1 MDTGVPAS
9 NGGRPEH
16 AAFELPSDLR
26 HRIGQMILVGFR
38 GMNAVEAAPAMR
50 NIAAGNIGA
59 VVVYDVD
66 AETGGPRNIQLR
78 EQVSDLVT
86 AIKAASEIPVLVTV
100 DAEGGFYHRLKEKY
114 GFGPATPAAEMGE
127 RNDLGFTHSAAGAIA
142 TMLAEVGID
151 MNLAPVLD
159 LLNPSNLTIS
169 ARRRSFASSPLSVAA
184 HAREFV
190 LAHHEMGVLTAA
202 KHFPGMGGILRP
214 YVSGRGEVIEAWSSD
229 ELVPYQSLISEGLL
243 DAVLTT
249 RVTHTELDPEYPGS
263 LSSKIVDGLLR
274 AEMGFDGVAI
284 SDAMEMLAIW
294 DLHGFEQGTILAV
307 NAGVDMLL
315 FCNESG
321 VVPYSDD
328 RAPDA
333 VDVIMRAVDR
343 GEITE
348 ARIDQACGRI
358 LALKSRI
365 PA

>member
-1 MDTGVPAS
+1 MDAEVPAS
-9 NGGRPEH
+9 SGGRPQR
-16 AAFELPSDLR
+16 AAYELPSDLR
-26 HRIGQMILVGFR
+26 YRIGQMIMVGFR
-38 GMNAVEAAPAMR
+38 GMNAVEAAPTMR
-50 NIAAGNIGA
+50 LIAAGNIGA

-66 AETGGPRNIQLR
+66 AETGGPRNIQSRAQVR
-78 EQVSDLVT
+78 ELVT
-86 AIKAASEIPVLVTV
+86 AVKGASEIPVLVTV

-114 GFGPATPAAEMGE
+114 GFGPAIPAAEMGE

-142 TMLAEVGID
+142 SMLVEVGID

-159 LLNPSNLTIS
+159 LLNPTNLTIS
-169 ARRRSFASSPLSVAA
+169 ARRRSFASSPMSVAA

-214 YVSGRGEVIEAWSSD
+214 YVSGRGEIIEAWSTE
-229 ELVPYQSLISEGLL
+229 ELEPYRSLIAEGLM

-249 RVTHTELDPEYPGS
+249 RVTHMELDPDYPGC
-263 LSSKIVDGLLR
+263 LSSKIVNGLLR
-274 AEMGFDGVAI
+274 AEMGFKGVVI

-294 DLHGFEQGTILAV
+294 DLHGFERGTILAV
-307 NAGVDMLL
+307 NAGVDLLL

-321 VVPYSDD
+321 MVPYSDD

-333 VDVIMRAVDR
+333 VDVIMRAVER

-348 ARIDQACGRI
+348 ARIDEACGRI

>member
-1 MDTGVPAS
+1 VDEEVPAS
-9 NGGRPEH
+9 SGAGPIR
-16 AAFELPSDLR
+16 ARYELPPDLQ
-26 HRIGQMILVGFR
+26 HRVGQMIMVGFR
-38 GMNAVEAAPAMR
+38 GMNPIEAAPAMR

-66 AETGGPRNIQLR
+66 AETGGPRNIQSPT
-78 EQVSDLVT
+78 QVRDLVT
-86 AIKAASEIPVLVTV
+86 AVKGASEIPVLVAV

-127 RNDLGFTHSAAGAIA
+127 RNDLSFTHSAAGAIA
-142 TMLAEVGID
+142 SMLAEVGID

-159 LLNPSNLTIS
+159 LLNPANLTIS
-169 ARRRSFASSPLSVAA
+169 ARRRSFAANPLSVVA

-190 LAHHEMGVLTAA
+190 LAHHEVGVLTAA
-202 KHFPGMGGILRP
+202 KHFPGMGGVLRP
-214 YVSGRGEVIEAWSSD
+214 YVSGRGEVIEAWSRD
-229 ELVPYQSLISEGLL
+229 ELVPYMSLIDEGLM

-249 RVTHTELDPEYPGS
+249 RVTHMELDPDYPGC
-263 LSSKIVDGLLR
+263 LSSTIVNGLLR
-274 AEMGFDGVAI
+274 AEMGFQGVVI

-294 DLHGFEQGTILAV
+294 DLHGFERGTILAI
-307 NAGVDMLL
+307 NAGVDLLL

-333 VDVIMRAVDR
+333 VDVIMRAVER

-358 LALKSRI
+358 LELKSRI

>member
-1 MDTGVPAS
+1 
-9 NGGRPEH
+9 
-16 AAFELPSDLR
+16 
-26 HRIGQMILVGFR
+26 MILVGFR
-38 GMNAVEAAPAMR
+38 GMNAVEAAPTMR
-50 NIAAGNIGA
+50 NIAAGNVGA

-66 AETGGPRNIQLR
+66 AETGGPRNIQSRAQVR
-78 EQVSDLVT
+78 ELVT
-86 AIKAASEIPVLVTV
+86 AVKGASEIPVLVTV

-114 GFGPATPAAEMGE
+114 GFEPAIPAAEMGE

-142 TMLAEVGID
+142 SMLVEVGID

-159 LLNPSNLTIS
+159 LLNPTNLTIS
-169 ARRRSFASSPLSVAA
+169 ARRRSFASSPMSVAA

-214 YVSGRGEVIEAWSSD
+214 YASGRGEIIEAWSTE
-229 ELVPYQSLISEGLL
+229 ELEPYRSLIAEGLM

-249 RVTHTELDPEYPGS
+249 RVTHMELDPDYPGC
-263 LSSKIVDGLLR
+263 LSSKIVNGLLR
-274 AEMGFDGVAI
+274 AEMGFKGVVI

-294 DLHGFEQGTILAV
+294 DLHGFERGTILAV
-307 NAGVDMLL
+307 NAGVDLLL

-321 VVPYSDD
+321 MVPYSDD

-333 VDVIMRAVDR
+333 VDVIMRAVER

-348 ARIDQACGRI
+348 ARIDEACGRI
-358 LALKSRI
+358 LALKARI

>member
-66 AETGGPRNIQLR
+66 AETGGPRNIQSR

-274 AEMGFDGVAI
+274 AEMGFKGVAI

>member
-1 MDTGVPAS
+1 MDTEVPVS
-9 NGGRPEH
+9 SGGLPQR
-16 AAFELPSDLR
+16 AAYELPSDPR
-26 HRIGQMILVGFR
+26 YRIGQMIMVGFR
-38 GMNAVEAAPAMR
+38 GMNAAEAAPTMG

-66 AETGGPRNIQLR
+66 AETGGPRNIQSRAQVR
-78 EQVSDLVT
+78 ELAT
-86 AIKAASEIPVLVTV
+86 AVKGASEIPVLVAV

-114 GFGPATPAAEMGE
+114 GFGPAIAAAEMGE

-142 TMLAEVGID
+142 SMLAEVGID

-159 LLNPSNLTIS
+159 LLNPSNLAIS

-190 LAHHEMGVLTAA
+190 LAHHEMGVLTAG

-214 YVSGRGEVIEAWSSD
+214 YVSGRGEIIETWSTE
-229 ELVPYQSLISEGLL
+229 ELEPYRALIAEGLM

-249 RVTHTELDPEYPGS
+249 RATHMELDPDYPGS
-263 LSSKIVDGLLR
+263 LSSKIVNGLLR
-274 AEMGFDGVAI
+274 AEMGFKGVAI

-294 DLHGFEQGTILAV
+294 DLHGFERGTILAV
-307 NAGVDMLL
+307 NAGVDLLL
-315 FCNESG
+315 FCNQSG

-333 VDVIMRAVDR
+333 VEVIMRAVER

-348 ARIDQACGRI
+348 ARIDEACGRI
-358 LALKSRI
+358 LALK
-365 PA
+365 

>member
-1 MDTGVPAS
+1 
-9 NGGRPEH
+9 
-16 AAFELPSDLR
+16 
-26 HRIGQMILVGFR
+26 
-38 GMNAVEAAPAMR
+38 
-50 NIAAGNIGA
+50 
-59 VVVYDVD
+59 
-66 AETGGPRNIQLR
+66 
-78 EQVSDLVT
+78 
-86 AIKAASEIPVLVTV
+86 
-100 DAEGGFYHRLKEKY
+100 
-114 GFGPATPAAEMGE
+114 MGE

>member
-1 MDTGVPAS
+1 VDTAVPAYS
-9 NGGRPEH
+9 GGHQQR
-16 AAFELPSDLR
+16 AAFEPPADLR
-26 HRIGQMILVGFR
+26 RRIGQMIMVGFR
-38 GMNAVEAAPAMR
+38 GINAVEAAPALR

-66 AETGGPRNIQLR
+66 AETGGPRNIQSTAQLR
-78 EQVSDLVT
+78 DLVT
-86 AIKAASEIPVLVTV
+86 AVKGASEIPVLVAV
-100 DAEGGFYHRLKEKY
+100 DAEGGFYHRLKERY

-142 TMLAEVGID
+142 SMLAEVGID

-169 ARRRSFASSPLSVAA
+169 ARRRSFAASSLSVAA

-190 LAHHEMGVLTAA
+190 LAHHEAGVLTAA
-202 KHFPGMGGILRP
+202 KHFPGMGGVLRP
-214 YVSGRGEVIEAWSSD
+214 YVSGRGEIIEAWSRD
-229 ELVPYQSLISEGLL
+229 ELVPYRSLIAEGLM

-249 RVTHTELDPEYPGS
+249 RVTHMELDPDYPGC
-263 LSSKIVDGLLR
+263 LSSKTVDGLLR
-274 AEMGFDGVAI
+274 GELGFKGVAI

-294 DLHGFEQGTILAV
+294 DLHGFERGTILAI
-307 NAGVDMLL
+307 NAGVDLLL

-333 VDVIMRAVDR
+333 VDVILRAVER
-343 GEITE
+343 GDITE
-348 ARIDQACGRI
+348 SRIDQACGRI